1 MTTDGPRFEVLQL
14 WAAKKLGGVPFAD
27 GVPLLPLGA
36 ALDRI
41 VDEVPRLG
49 GPHLGDP
56 SVERLAETLEV
67 TACRLRRTEGDG
79 PRPVLLTML
88 AHELHEADSVLRQ
101 GEHLAGLD
109 RVRRVCVTIVCLE
122 EITAHT
128 AGPGAGQTRLR
139 AVGHHMPPIA
149 APRSPAPP
157 PAPELPWHGPVLAD
171 AVLGA
176 HLRHLR
182 ECQGMARADVTARLP
197 TALQDID
204 VEALEA
210 GRGPTLREKA
220 SDGHLLALLRAY
232 GAGALAADFEH
243 CLTVNARTRP
253 GYFMDRGPAR
263 AHRYQLLEQRASS
276 VLLTG
281 ALLIPAALRVPAY
294 DQAVTEKE
302 APRLRVAD
310 TVATRPA
317 TLVPDQGCP
326 LCRAYRADQ
335 LHGPQAA
342 TAWLRQVGVERAANF
357 EARLRG
363 PGAPPTTLLL
373 DSDLLRR
380 PEDAPGVHA
389 DQMLHLAHLARTTA
403 LRVRVLPPA
412 AGVALTSDT
421 AELTLRGRTLSAVWG
436 LFDITYQHGDDLRP
450 HTALERALPPEEST
464 WLLER
469 AAAGD
474 LPRRTRW

>member
-1 MTTDGPRFEVLQL
+1 M
-14 WAAKKLGGVPFAD
+14 PFTD

-41 VDEVPRLG
+41 ADEVPRLG

-56 SVERLAETLEV
+56 SVERLAEALEV

-79 PRPVLLTML
+79 PQPMWLTTL
-88 AHELHEADSVLRQ
+88 AHELDDADSVLRQ
-101 GEHLAGLD
+101 GEHVAGPD
-109 RVRRVCVTIVCLE
+109 RVRRVCVAIVCLE
-122 EITAHT
+122 EIVAHT
-128 AGPGAGQTRLR
+128 AGPGAGQVRLR
-139 AVGHHMPPIA
+139 AVGHHVPPIA
-149 APRSPAPP
+149 APRSAAPP
-157 PAPELPWHGPVLAD
+157 PVPELPWRGPVLAD
-171 AVLGA
+171 AVLGG

-197 TALQDID
+197 AALQDID
-204 VEALEA
+204 VDVLEV
-210 GRGPTLREKA
+210 GHGPVLREKV
-220 SDGHLLALLRAY
+220 SDGHLPALLRAY
-232 GAGALAADFEH
+232 GAGALTATDFEH

-263 AHRYQLLEQRASS
+263 AHRYQLLEQQASS
-276 VLLTG
+276 VLLVG

-294 DQAVTEKE
+294 DQAVAEKE

-317 TLVPDQGCP
+317 TLVPDRGCP

-342 TAWLRQVGVERAANF
+342 TAWLRQVGAERAANF
-357 EARLRG
+357 EDRLRA
-363 PGAPPTTLLL
+363 PDTPPTTLLL

-421 AELTLRGRTLSAVWG
+421 AELTLRDGRTLSAVWG

-464 WLLER
+464 RLLER